1 MVLRFWPAR
10 IFSLAV
16 GAGLSLA
23 GCGGGTGQ
31 SPGDDVAFLTCA
43 TETRAMPYQAGMS
56 VMSQTGA
63 FTVKL
68 LSSTPGP
75 PIKGQNSWVVEID
88 DSASGAP
95 LDQVELTASPSMPD
109 HQHPT
114 TRRVVVTAAGSS
126 TYSLNPVYLYM
137 SGYWEVRLNI
147 AAATVAS
154 GAPDVAMIPIC
165 IP

>member
-1 MVLRFWPAR
+1 
-10 IFSLAV
+10 
-16 GAGLSLA
+16 
-23 GCGGGTGQ
+23 
-31 SPGDDVAFLTCA
+31 
-43 TETRAMPYQAGMS
+43 MPYQAGMS
-56 VMSQTGA
+56 VTSETRA

-95 LDQVELTASPSMPD
+95 LDEVEVTASPFMPD

-114 TRRVVVTAAGSS
+114 TRRVVVTPTGSG
-126 TYSLNPVYLYM
+126 TYTLNPVYLYM
-137 SGYWEVRLNI
+137 SGYWEVSLKI
-147 AAATVAS
+147 AAGTVAS
-154 GAPDVAMIPIC
+154 GAPDLAILPIC